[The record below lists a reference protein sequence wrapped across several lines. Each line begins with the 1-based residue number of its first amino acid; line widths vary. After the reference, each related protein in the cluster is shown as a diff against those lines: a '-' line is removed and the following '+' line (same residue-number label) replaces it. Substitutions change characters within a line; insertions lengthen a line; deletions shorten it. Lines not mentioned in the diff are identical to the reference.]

1 MAKKSPLKINES
13 LVKRTRLTSNYTS
26 GEKSTMGRWN
36 TDNLFDSSKQT
47 MANRMINNEEK
58 SLKDQNRNPDTYSN
72 QGVYSKHHLFDPTLP
87 IYPNQPQ
94 TDAPEK
100 KLTKL
105 EEKQK
110 KLEET
115 LQKTG
120 GKENFKTKRLRRQ
133 IKKLQEIKVE
143 NTEQNTYDNE
153 PFTFDANKYKLD
165 SPLDQRET
173 KEITPE
179 NKLDLGL
186 PYSDS
191 YLRSRGMDPKE
202 YKKLSD
208 EAFFNPN
215 EKGSSRDS
223 YLPGKIVYK
232 DGVKYYQASDGTLH
246 TGQVEDYE
254 KELQQDREMF
264 PDGPP
269 PMKQL
274 KEPQMRG
281 LIPEVT
287 IYDTWNTINNEDF
300 EEKKLDYIENFRFG
314 SKAGAR
320 IDALGNKSWKEA
332 TRGWLKN
339 VQENIFNAIG
349 DGETDIAAKWMDNTR
364 NLINNIKIF
373 ENKKVEDFGRQ
384 FTDEIK
390 GNTGGSIMSK
400 GSHKGDMR
408 KYDMTYMGANNIN
421 LEISEDGDMFF
432 KMEGIDDVWSVKDL
446 GRNTFSKN
454 FQGALRYDE
463 IKQSLIDSAKQN
475 KPFSK
480 NALEGS
486 IESLL
491 VNKEAILSFAHDDLG
506 DNKALFDLYEKAA
519 RERGLKINIEP
530 FMPESQEF
538 DLKRVKNMVKKGLMS
553 QAEQVYNAHL
563 SNYAKENVDKAAK
576 MSAKDLIEKYK

>member
-58 SLKDQNRNPDTYSN
+58 SLKEENRNPDTYSN
-72 QGVYSKHHLFDPTLP
+72 TGTYSKHHLFDPTLP

-110 KLEET
+110 KLEEI
-115 LQKTG
+115 LQKTD

-133 IKKLQEIKVE
+133 IKKLIDFQTPLAQRV
-143 NTEQNTYDNE
+143 TE
-153 PFTFDANKYKLD
+153 K
-165 SPLDQRET
+165 
-173 KEITPE
+173 ITPE

-191 YLRSRGMDPKE
+191 YLRSRGMDPKD
-202 YKKLSD
+202 YRMLSD
-208 EAFFNPN
+208 DAEKSKIRQAPITPAFFDPN
-215 EKGSSRDS
+215 EKGSTRDS

-232 DGVKYYQASDGTLH
+232 DGIKYYQASDGTLH
-246 TGQVEDYE
+246 TGQIEDYE

-274 KEPQMRG
+274 EQPIPG
-281 LIPEVT
+281 GVLPEVT
-287 IYDTWNTINNEDF
+287 IYDTFNTIDAETF
-300 EEKKLDYIENFRFG
+300 EEKKQDYIENFRFG

-320 IDALGNKSWKEA
+320 IDTLGNKTWKEA

-486 IESLL
+486 IDSLL

-538 DLKRVKNMVKKGLMS
+538 DLKRVKNMVKKGLVS
-553 QAEQVYNAHL
+553 QAEEVYNAHL
-563 SNYAKENVDKAAK
+563 SNYAKENVDKAEK

>member
-1 MAKKSPLKINES
+1 MAKKSPLKINEG

-47 MANRMINNEEK
+47 MADRMINNEEE
-58 SLKDQNRNPDTYSN
+58 SLKNQNSNQNSYSN
-72 QGVYSKHHLFDPTLP
+72 PGTYSKHHLFDPNLP

-94 TDAPEK
+94 VDAPEK

-110 KLEET
+110 KLEEV
-115 LQKTG
+115 LQKTN

-133 IKKLQEIKVE
+133 IEKLQGFETPLAQRV
-143 NTEQNTYDNE
+143 TE
-153 PFTFDANKYKLD
+153 K
-165 SPLDQRET
+165 
-173 KEITPE
+173 ITPE

-186 PYSDS
+186 PYSDG
-191 YLRSRGMDPKE
+191 YLRSRGMDPKD
-202 YKKLSD
+202 YKMLSD
-208 EAFFNPN
+208 EAEKSKIRQAPITPAFFDPN
-215 EKGSSRDS
+215 EKGSTRDS

-232 DGVKYYQASDGTLH
+232 DGVKYYQASDGSLH

-254 KELQQDREMF
+254 RELQQDREMF

-274 KEPQMRG
+274 EEPKMQG

-287 IYDTWNTINNEDF
+287 IYDTWNTINDQDF
-300 EEKKLDYIENFRFG
+300 DEKKHDYIEIFRFG
-314 SKAGAR
+314 SNAGSR
-320 IDALGNKSWKEA
+320 IDTLGNKRWKEA
-332 TRGWLKN
+332 ARSWLKN

-349 DGETDIAAKWMDNTR
+349 DGQTDVAAKWMDNTR
-364 NLINNIKIF
+364 NLIKNIKIF
-373 ENKKVEDFGRQ
+373 ENKKEEDFGKQ

-390 GNTGGSIMSK
+390 GNTGGSIVSK

-446 GRNTFSKN
+446 GRNTFTKN

-491 VNKEAILSFAHDDLG
+491 VNKEAILSFAHDNLG
-506 DNKALFDLYEKAA
+506 DNKAMFDLYEKAA
-519 RERGLKINIEP
+519 TKRGLKINIEP

-553 QAEQVYNAHL
+553 QAEEIYSAHL
-563 SNYAKENVDKAAK
+563 SNYAKQTVDRATKK